1 MAQNLLQKSLNLLL
15 KRQTNILSAAFII
28 MLTVILSQIL
38 GLVRQR
44 LLVSIFGASSTL
56 GIYNFATLLPDTI
69 FQLTIAAA
77 LSSAFI
83 PVFSDFLH
91 KGKKEEAHTFTST
104 LLVLGLTTFF
114 LLSILL
120 SLFAPFL
127 LQLFNGRGQFTTHE
141 MDLMANLMRIVV
153 FGQLLFIIGTF
164 LTAILQSYNHFFI
177 PGIAAALYNL
187 GIIIGVFFLSG
198 SIGIYSAP
206 VGIIIG
212 STIFILVQL
221 PLVYKIGFHFRP
233 KLHYLR
239 SEGVKRIIH
248 LMLPRTISI
257 IVFQIGTL
265 AIASLISFLIDPGRM
280 LVIYDFAKTLA
291 FAPVVLFGQSIAQA
305 AFPVLSREKDNLRVF
320 KQTFLSSFNQMLYL
334 ILPISALILVLRI
347 PIVRLVFGADMFD
360 WDATV
365 LTGRTLA
372 FFALSIFASALI
384 SLIYRAFYALHDTF
398 LPFIVGL
405 ISTLLMIF
413 LSGLFVLIYNS
424 GLQKLVY
431 PYSLFNRMIEG
442 ELVVSFGVEGLAFS
456 YTIST
461 IVSLMF
467 LLILLRQ
474 RIGGFQDAEFFT
486 PLFKIFF
493 SSILTTIALYIP
505 LKLLDQLVFDTSRT
519 VGLLILTG
527 ISSAIGLMLYLFLTW
542 LLDVKEA
549 KTYLLMFKKVG
560 NWKEILGISEEVI
573 DANRV
578 NP

>member
-1 MAQNLLQKSLNLLL
+1 MPQNIIQKSINLLL

-44 LLVSIFGASSTL
+44 LLVSIFGASNIL
-56 GIYNFATLLPDTI
+56 GIYNYATLLPDTI

-83 PVFSDFLH
+83 PVFSDYLH
-91 KGKKEEAHTFTST
+91 KGKKEEANSITST
-104 LLVLGLTTFF
+104 LLVLGLVVFF
-114 LLSILL
+114 ILSILL
-120 SLFAPFL
+120 SIFAPFL
-127 LQLFNGRGQFTTHE
+127 LQLFNGRGQFSPHE
-141 MDLMANLMRIVV
+141 MDLMANMMRIVV

-187 GIIIGVFFLSG
+187 GIIIGVFFLS
-198 SIGIYSAP
+198 SFLGIYSAP

-212 STIFILVQL
+212 SCLFILVQL
-221 PLVYKIGFHFRP
+221 PMIYRVGFQFKP
-233 KLHYLR
+233 AWKFVQ
-239 SEGVKRIIH
+239 SDGVKRIFN
-248 LMLPRTISI
+248 LMWPRTVSI
-257 IVFQIGTL
+257 IVFQVGTL

-305 AFPVLSREKDNLRVF
+305 AFPVLAREKDDLQLF
-320 KQTFLSSFNQMLYL
+320 KQTFLTSFNQMLYL

-347 PIVRLVFGADMFD
+347 PIVRLIFGADMFD

-372 FFALSIFASALI
+372 FFSLSIFASALI
-384 SLIYRAFYALHDTF
+384 MLIYRAFYALQNTF
-398 LPFIVGL
+398 LPFVVGL
-405 ISTLLMIF
+405 ITTILMI
-413 LSGLFVLIYNS
+413 LMSGLFVLIYSS

-431 PYSLFNRMIEG
+431 PYSLFNGAIDG
-442 ELVVSFGVEGLAFS
+442 ELVVSFGVEGLAFAYS
-456 YTIST
+456 ITTIL
-461 IVSLMF
+461 SLVF
-467 LLILLRQ
+467 LMVLLRQ
-474 RIGGFQDAEFFT
+474 RIGAFKDADFFT

-493 SSILTTIALYIP
+493 SSMLTAIALYIP
-505 LKLLDQLVFDTSRT
+505 LKFLDQLVFDTSRT
-519 VGLLILTG
+519 VGLLVLTG
-527 ISSAIGLMLYLFLTW
+527 ISSAIGLSLYLFLTW

-549 KTYLLMFKKVG
+549 RTYLFMLKKIG
-560 NWKEILGISEEVI
+560 NWREVLGITEEVI